1 MTIDEKYLIEL
12 QAEIEKQSIDLYNQ
26 YLKALGSIETI
37 EFLINKFKSEGQD
50 EILRAG
56 ESLGQ
61 REQENPL

>member
-1 MTIDEKYLIEL
+1 MEVNEKYLTEL
-12 QAEIEKQSIDLYNQ
+12 RAEIEKQSIDLYNQ

-37 EFLINKFKSEGQD
+37 EFLIIKLKETEN